1 MHYNSRGFFIFAQ
14 YVWKWALMSPMNIL
28 WRFARV
34 QNEGISC
41 CFLSLCNAEH
51 GGADAQFIWY
61 FLEAGGAPWSERKVG
76 GRDITQLGS
85 EGRDRA
91 HCGAQRVGEAR

>member
-1 MHYNSRGFFIFAQ
+1 MF
-14 YVWKWALMSPMNIL
+14 PMNIF

-34 QNEGISC
+34 QNKGISC
-41 CFLSLCNAEH
+41 LVLSLCNTGH
-51 GGADAQFIWY
+51 NGAYAKFIWY

-76 GRDITQLGS
+76 GRDVTQLGS

-91 HCGAQRVGEAR
+91 HCGAQRAGEAR